1 MRGGASPT
9 CHRSTQKGIRK
20 VMEIVLS
27 EGSRGDPGE
36 ERKVVLRGQ
45 GKSQGQ
51 KSCLADLE
59 QLAHFS
65 QITQFG
71 SWGNRESRTV

>member
-45 GKSQGQ
+45 RQGPRPEV
-51 KSCLADLE
+51 LP
-59 QLAHFS
+59 
-65 QITQFG
+65 G
-71 SWGNRESRTV
+71 RP